1 MRRVIISNM
10 MSLDGFFEGPN
21 REFDWH
27 VVEPE
32 FFAYAA
38 EMPGS
43 VGTILFGRTTFEMM
57 QAYWPKAPSDPIAD
71 KMNGLAKIVFSK
83 RLPAAEWAQT
93 TIVRGDAA
101 AEVARLKNQPG
112 VDMVVLGSAG
122 LASSLLR
129 AGQIDE
135 YRMMV
140 NPVILGQGNPMF
152 QNFDRRMSLK
162 LTSVRSF
169 ASGVVMLS

>member
-21 REFDWH
+21 RELDWH

-129 AGQIDE
+129 AWQIDE